1 MTSTSAVEMVHT
13 EKCKGTKRRTGEAKG
28 EAASKRRQREKEQ
41 IEDSGVSS
49 EFQLITNKFYV
60 IL

>member
-1 MTSTSAVEMVHT
+1 MDYAKN